1 MLPMFSLDVSFL
13 LLFILLCISYL
24 RTGTAFKISLTGANS
39 VPADFFSKGTLT
51 HQIAPVKHK
60 IYKHKEWKGSNISKC
75 PKQILWWIKGQS
87 ENINVWFL
95 IMVLISNLA
104 PSINKYI
111 TGPCSVILPP
121 QRINLQTNMLNDIR
135 WENKEKKMLCKS

>member
-1 MLPMFSLDVSFL
+1 MPLNIIGTSVKASRKKILISLFLTPKRHSSPSFNMVPIFSLDVSFL

-60 IYKHKEWKGSNISKC
+60 IYKHKSEKEATFQSVPNKFYDESKD
-75 PKQILWWIKGQS
+75 
-87 ENINVWFL
+87 
-95 IMVLISNLA
+95 NLK
-104 PSINKYI
+104 I
-111 TGPCSVILPP
+111 
-121 QRINLQTNMLNDIR
+121 
-135 WENKEKKMLCKS
+135 